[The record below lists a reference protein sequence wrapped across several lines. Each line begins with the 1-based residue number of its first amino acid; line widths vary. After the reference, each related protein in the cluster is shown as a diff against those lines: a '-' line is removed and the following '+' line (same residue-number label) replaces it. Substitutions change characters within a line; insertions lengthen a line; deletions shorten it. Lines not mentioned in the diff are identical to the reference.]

1 MKKFH
6 AILFL
11 AFIAIASCKSGTG
24 GSDKIAESVQATKTL
39 TTIQWLDSSK
49 QIGKITEGEKVEVVY
64 RFVNTGNAPLV
75 IENVIP
81 TCGCTV
87 AEKPAEP
94 IAPGKEGMIKAVFD
108 SHGRVGSQHK
118 SLTVSANTE
127 AMSYPL
133 TFDVEVLASNK

>member
-11 AFIAIASCKSGTG
+11 AFITIASCKSGTG

-39 TTIQWLDSSK
+39 TSIQWLDSSK